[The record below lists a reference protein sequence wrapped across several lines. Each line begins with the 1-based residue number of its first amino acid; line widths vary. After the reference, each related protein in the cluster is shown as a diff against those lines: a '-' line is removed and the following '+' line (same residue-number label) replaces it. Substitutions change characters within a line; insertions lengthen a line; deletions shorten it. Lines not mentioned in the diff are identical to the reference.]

1 MPFGEYVPLRPLLG
15 WITRHTTAAAQDRRR
30 CSHPAVLH
38 AGSLALGPLVSYEAT
53 FSDLPRREVQ
63 LGAQLLAYQSSTST
77 FQGSWAQPQLAS
89 LVAVHAVEVG
99 RPGVH
104 AGWSGDSAAFD
115 ARGRQLAWCP
125 STYRGVIVVSVPL
138 GSVDTV
144 YQQVGDWVVALAFS
158 ILAGASIAVIVRA
171 VRTSSSGRSC

>member
-1 MPFGEYVPLRPLLG
+1 VPLRPLLG
-15 WITRHTTAAAQDRRR
+15 WITRHTKAAAQDRRR
-30 CSHPAVLH
+30 GSHPAVLH
-38 AGSLALGPLVSYEAT
+38 AGSLALGPLISFEAT

-63 LGAQLLAYQSSTST
+63 LGAQLLAYQSSTAT

-89 LVAVHAVEVG
+89 QVAVHAVEVG

-104 AGWSGDSAAFD
+104 AGLSGDSSAFD

-138 GSVDTV
+138 GSIDTV

-158 ILAGASIAVIVRA
+158 ILAGASIAAIVRA
-171 VRTSSSGRSC
+171 VRTRSRGR